1 MSNLD
6 SAKLFICSGSLVLLF
21 LGNIAE
27 ISYIEGP
34 SMIPTANSGDLLVWD
49 KISVLW
55 KPYEI
60 GELVVYRSPID
71 KNRVVLKRILG
82 LPGDTIYKDPTKSNE
97 RIIVPEGHVWV
108 QGDNYDM
115 SRDSREYGTFSMGLL
130 LGRVRFPFLKFVEM
144 QSIQVDFDYFLQVY
158 ILFISLIFIVYLL
171 KTLITFVSSHLDK
184 QDGQE
189 RRIMEMEQRM
199 EDCFNQLNYKID
211 ALIKK
216 QLRPPVELSFPI
228 TAPAAEPTVS
238 CPPPPPP
245 PPPII
250 NTDTSIK
257 ITKSNKPLP
266 APKQESGMGTV
277 LQELSSRSA
286 TLRRS
291 ARILRSPSKEETLR
305 PLLKKTNIPLSPG
318 GTIHLPKKKSESNLL
333 GSTLRRQF
341 RKAYDLPEE
350 E

>member
-1 MSNLD
+1 MIKKHLNKNSLD
-6 SAKLFICSGSLVLLF
+6 AAKLFICSGSLVLLF

-34 SMIPTANSGDLLVWD
+34 SMIPTANSGDLLLWD

-82 LPGDTIYKDPTKSNE
+82 LPGDTIYTDPTKSNE

-115 SRDSREYGTFSMGLL
+115 SRDSREYGAFSMGLL
-130 LGRVRFPFLKFVEM
+130 LGRVRFPIISFLE
-144 QSIQVDFDYFLQVY
+144 
-158 ILFISLIFIVYLL
+158 
-171 KTLITFVSSHLDK
+171 K

-189 RRIMEMEQRM
+189 RKLIEMEQKM
-199 EDCFNQLNYKID
+199 EEYFNQLNYKID

-216 QLRPPVELSFPI
+216 QLRSPMEPTIATVP
-228 TAPAAEPTVS
+228 TAAPAAEPEAEPLIPS
-238 CPPPPPP
+238 LPPPPPP
-245 PPPII
+245 PPPVI

-266 APKQESGMGTV
+266 KQEMGMGTV

-291 ARILRSPSKEETLR
+291 ARILQ
-305 PLLKKTNIPLSPG
+305 
-318 GTIHLPKKKSESNLL
+318 
-333 GSTLRRQF
+333 QF
-341 RKAYDLPEE
+341 RKAYDLQEE